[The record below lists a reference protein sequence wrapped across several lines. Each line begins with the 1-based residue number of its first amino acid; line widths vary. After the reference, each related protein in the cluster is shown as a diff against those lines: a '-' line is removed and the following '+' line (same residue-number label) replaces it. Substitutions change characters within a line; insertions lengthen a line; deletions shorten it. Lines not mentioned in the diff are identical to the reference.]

1 MRGERKTR
9 QLQIRVSPSQ
19 KRTIQQRARE
29 AGMNVSDWVLSKV
42 IPSAQVRFEE
52 LIATLPH
59 SKQPGYVFAELLQ
72 LLADLTAV
80 QYEAVVAQAP
90 SAHLDPYWANYL
102 AATVEHAAAQKK
114 VKPPAWTR
122 NIAPLNEPV
131 FGSSL
136 QSLRTHLLLSSP
148 PAFNR
153 RNLFIDA
160 SVGDRV

>member
-1 MRGERKTR
+1 
-9 QLQIRVSPSQ
+9 
-19 KRTIQQRARE
+19 
-29 AGMNVSDWVLSKV
+29 MNVSDWVLSKL
-42 IPSAQVRFEE
+42 IPSPQLQFHE
-52 LIATLPH
+52 LVAALSR
-59 SKQPGYVFAELLQ
+59 SKKPGYVFAELLD
-72 LLADLTAV
+72 LLADLNAV
-80 QYEAVVAQAP
+80 QYEEVVAQAP

-114 VKPPAWTR
+114 VKPPTWTR
-122 NIAPLNEPV
+122 NVAPLEEPV

-160 SVGDRV
+160 SVGDRA